1 MNRRNALR
9 TLVLSLAAVA
19 TRAGAQRSRGVPV
32 VGLLIT
38 HPPVT
43 DKVVQALRN
52 GLRQYGY
59 VDGKNV
65 RLEVRTALGRL
76 DRIPG
81 LAQELVRLPS
91 DVIVLVNEPAL
102 LAVRQATTTIPI
114 VLVGFTDDPVS
125 MGWIESYRRPGGN
138 VTGIF
143 NVNSA
148 LRGKRLEMLK
158 ETLPT
163 MSRVAVFWDP
173 AFSKR
178 QIEDLQHAADLL
190 RVQLR
195 LIEVLGPEGIEPAF
209 KSAKRN
215 NADAVMLMWSPVFY
229 VHRARIAEL
238 ALEVALPTAAAEN
251 VIVEAGC
258 LLSYGSDVYHSFE
271 RSAYYVDR
279 LLNGAKAAD
288 LPVEQVSMLKLT
300 VNLKTAKALGIT
312 FPQSIMVRA
321 DEVIR

>member
-9 TLVLSLAAVA
+9 ALVLSLGAFAA
-19 TRAGAQRSRGVPV
+19 RAGAQQSGKVPV

-81 LAQELVRLPS
+81 LAQELVRLPC

-143 NVNSA
+143 TVNSA

-178 QIEDLQHAADLL
+178 QIEDLQPSSPLSS
-190 RVQLR
+190 R
-195 LIEVLGPEGIEPAF
+195 P
-209 KSAKRN
+209 SAITP
-215 NADAVMLMWSPVFY
+215 M
-229 VHRARIAEL
+229 
-238 ALEVALPTAAAEN
+238 
-251 VIVEAGC
+251 
-258 LLSYGSDVYHSFE
+258 
-271 RSAYYVDR
+271 RSC
-279 LLNGAKAAD
+279 
-288 LPVEQVSMLKLT
+288 
-300 VNLKTAKALGIT
+300 
-312 FPQSIMVRA
+312 
-321 DEVIR
+321 